1 MNKTLLPLFI
11 IIIFISACSKKSN
24 VAPTNNNSSLLL
36 GSWLS
41 VSEHDRFYTTPANAL
56 VEDTT
61 FDISS
66 KKYAWSQIFNQ
77 NGTYYSVDY
86 FDMPVL
92 DTISKAHYS
101 VSNQIINYTYDNN
114 GFIGQYSILNISNT
128 NLTLEETFYVTPTPG
143 ETQDL
148 PPGTY
153 KCISDT
159 YYSKQ

>member
-1 MNKTLLPLFI
+1 MNKTLHLLFI
-11 IIIFISACSKKSN
+11 IL
-24 VAPTNNNSSLLL
+24 APTNNNSSLLL

-41 VSEHDRFYTTPANAL
+41 VSEHDRFYTMPANAL

-66 KKYAWSQIFNQ
+66 KYAWTSTFNK
-77 NGTYYSVDY
+77 NGTYYYVIYDN
-86 FDMPVL
+86 MPVL
-92 DTISKAHYS
+92 DTIVAAHYS

-114 GFIGQYSILNISNT
+114 GLIEQYTILKISGT
-128 NLTLEETFYVTPTPG
+128 DLTLEETFEVGSEPG

-153 KCISDT
+153 KCVADT
-159 YYSKQ
+159 YYAKQ